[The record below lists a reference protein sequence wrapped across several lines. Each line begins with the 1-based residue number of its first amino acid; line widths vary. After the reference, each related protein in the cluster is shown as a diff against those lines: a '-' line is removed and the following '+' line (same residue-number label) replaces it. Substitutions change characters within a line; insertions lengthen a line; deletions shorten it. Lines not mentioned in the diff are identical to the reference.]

1 MIIFCRLNH
10 APLAY
15 VARKLGEQITT
26 FQHSIE
32 CWNVVMLYGKGYN
45 FFNVKTPK
53 QLERYFKGAANHW
66 RIAILLAVEKNEGIA
81 VEEIAEEL
89 DADFKN
95 ISQHTRRL
103 VQAGLLNKKY
113 RGRQVAHTLSPY
125 GKSFL
130 KFMRTF

>member
-1 MIIFCRLNH
+1 
-10 APLAY
+10 
-15 VARKLGEQITT
+15 
-26 FQHSIE
+26 
-32 CWNVVMLYGKGYN
+32 
-45 FFNVKTPK
+45 VKTPK

-113 RGRQVAHTLSPY
+113 RGRQVAHSLSPY